1 MAGRGRRAWGPTT
14 SRRAASASRHTG
26 PPPADPGG
34 GTPSMNV
41 LVVDD
46 ELKNAELVAAELRDA
61 GFAAQH
67 VGGGAAALQR
77 LEAGGIDAGGTD
89 PRPKPPDGRA
99 LPAAGRP
106 PSPQTPGGMRAPVR
120 PPRTARAAP

>member
-77 LEAGGIDAGGTD
+77 LEAGGSHPRGTA
-89 PRPKPPDGRA
+89 PRPKPPGGA
-99 LPAAGRP
+99 PPPGAGR
-106 PSPQTPGGMRAPVR
+106 R
-120 PPRTARAAP
+120 P